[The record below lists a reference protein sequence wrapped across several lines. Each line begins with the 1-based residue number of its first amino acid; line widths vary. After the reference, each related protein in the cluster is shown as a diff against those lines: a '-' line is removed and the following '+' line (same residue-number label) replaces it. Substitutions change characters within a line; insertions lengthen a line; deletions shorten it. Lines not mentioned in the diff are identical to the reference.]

1 MGKTNANQSSEFFR
15 VGFFVLWFFALANM
29 HTSTLSFL
37 MIAAPCF
44 YWWLNGRKGVAPRVR
59 IAPPMITWI
68 IGLIAFAIFARGLEM
83 RDQIGRSQWGSE
95 YSVETAFHSEGPH
108 KYASHTPDTG
118 STGGNVLLGIYGIAI
133 QLATVGFVIWTYRI
147 EQSWQGRL
155 GALGVQDGAGE

>member
-1 MGKTNANQSSEFFR
+1 MGKTNASQSSEFFR

-29 HTSTLSFL
+29 HTSTLRFL

-68 IGLIAFAIFARGLEM
+68 IGLIAFAIFARFLEW
-83 RDQIGRSQWGSE
+83 RDEFGRSQWGSE
-95 YSVETAFHSEGPH
+95 YSVETTFYSEGGEN
-108 KYASHTPDTG
+108 YADHTADTG
-118 STGGNVLLGIYGIAI
+118 STGGNVILGIYGMAM
-133 QLATVGFVIWTYRI
+133 QLATLGLVIWTYRI

-155 GALGVQDGAGE
+155 EALGVQDGAGE